1 MVAGSEDVPVTPP
14 GEEVAV
20 YPLASVTASQVT
32 VAVVEEVA
40 VALTPVGVDRGVT
53 ESEGVEEREDDV
65 VPFVATTVN
74 V

>member
-20 YPLASVTASQVT
+20 YPLAPVTASQVT

-40 VALTPVGVDRGVT
+40 DALTLIGVDRGVT
-53 ESEGVEEREDDV
+53 DSEGVEEREDDV